1 MTQLAHGSSLLDV
14 VADGLHFPTS
24 LTFDPDGTAYVAES
38 GLPFGGAP
46 PGGRIWRLDGD
57 ARTLLAEGLRPPVN
71 GLVHHDGWLYVTE
84 GGHPG
89 RISRLPPGGGEL
101 ETILDGLP
109 GPGNYQTNMVA
120 FGPDG
125 KLYFS
130 QGAMTNTGII
140 GLDAYDLGWLKLLP
154 HEHDLPG
161 LEIELRGVSVETP
174 DPFNEGRTART
185 GAFTQWGTVQPAGTR
200 IPAALP
206 CTSAM
211 MRCEP
216 DGSGLELVAWGLRNA
231 FGILFLRDGRLIVTD
246 QGADDRGSRPVGQ
259 IPDLLFEV
267 RDGAY
272 YGFPDFIGGTPISD
286 PRFKPEQG
294 EAPAFVLANHAEL
307 PPPER
312 ALLEFDPHVAAVKL
326 DEAPDGRIVVALFG
340 DEVPMTA
347 PSGPRMGRTV
357 GVIDPRDWSLQT
369 LPVAPLHRPIDVAFA
384 PDGTLH
390 VLDFGHFEPAR
401 GSMEATAGSGGL
413 WKTDWEQR

>member
-1 MTQLAHGSSLLDV
+1 VTQLAATLEV

-24 LTFDPDGTAYVAES
+24 LTFDDTGTPYVAES

-46 PGGRIWRLDGD
+46 RGGRIWRLDGD
-57 ARTLLAEGLRPPVN
+57 ARTLLAEGLNPPVN
-71 GLVHHDGWLYVTE
+71 GLTYHDGMLYVTE
-84 GGHPG
+84 GGHPS
-89 RISRLPPGGGEL
+89 RISRLSPDGGEL
-101 ETILDGLP
+101 ETIVDGLP

-140 GLDAYDLGWLKLLP
+140 GLDAYDLGWLRLLP

-161 LEIELRGVSVETP
+161 LEIELRDVAVETP

-211 MRCEP
+211 MRCDP
-216 DGSGLELVAWGLRNA
+216 DGGNLELVAWGLRNA

-267 RDGAY
+267 REGAY

-294 EAPAFVLANHAEL
+294 EAPEFVLSNHDEL

-312 ALLEFDPHVAAVKL
+312 ALLEFEPHVAAVKL

-347 PSGPRMGRTV
+347 PSGPRVGRAV
-357 GVIDPRDWSLQT
+357 GVLDPTDWSLET
-369 LPVAPLHRPIDVAFA
+369 LPVAPLHRPIDVGFA
-384 PDGTLH
+384 PDGSLY
-390 VLDFGHFEPAR
+390 VLDFGHFEPGR
-401 GSMEATAGSGGL
+401 GTMEATAGSGGL
-413 WKTDWEQR
+413 WQTDWAPR

>member
-1 MTQLAHGSSLLDV
+1 VQEAQEATTLDV
-14 VADGLHFPTS
+14 VLDGLHFPTS
-24 LTFDPDGTAYVAES
+24 LTFDAEGTAYVAES

-57 ARTLLAEGLRPPVN
+57 RRTLLAEGLEPPVN
-71 GLVHHDGWLYVTE
+71 GLTHHDGWLYVTE
-84 GGHPG
+84 GGHPA
-89 RISRLPPGGGEL
+89 RISRLSPDGGAL
-101 ETILDGLP
+101 QTVLDGLP

-161 LEIELRGVSVETP
+161 LEVELRDVSVETR
-174 DPFNEGRTART
+174 DPFNEGRTVRT
-185 GAFTQWGTVQPAGTR
+185 GAFTRWGTVQPAGTR
-200 IPAALP
+200 VPAALP

-211 MRCEP
+211 MRCDP
-216 DGSGLELVAWGLRNA
+216 DGGNLELVAWGLRNA

-272 YGFPDFIGGTPISD
+272 YGFPDFVGGTPVSD

-294 EAPAFVLANHAEL
+294 EAPEFVLANHDEL

-312 ALLEFDPHVAAVKL
+312 ALLEFEPHVAAVKL

-347 PSGPRMGRTV
+347 PSGPRVGRAV
-357 GVIDPRDWSLQT
+357 GVVDPDDWSLQT
-369 LPVAPLHRPIDVAFA
+369 LPVAPLHRPIDVRFG
-384 PDGTLH
+384 PDGALY

-401 GSMEATAGSGGL
+401 GSMDATAGSGGL
-413 WKTDWEQR
+413 WRTDWERR

>member
-1 MTQLAHGSSLLDV
+1 VTQLAATLEV

-24 LTFDPDGTAYVAES
+24 LTFDDTGTPYVAES

-46 PGGRIWRLDGD
+46 RGGRIWRLDGD
-57 ARTLLAEGLRPPVN
+57 GRTLLAEGLNPPVN
-71 GLVHHDGWLYVTE
+71 GLTYHDGMLYVTE

-89 RISRLPPGGGEL
+89 RISRLSPDGGEL
-101 ETILDGLP
+101 ETIVDGLP

-140 GLDAYDLGWLKLLP
+140 GLDAYDLGWLRLLP

-161 LEIELRGVSVETP
+161 LEIELRDVAVETR

-200 IPAALP
+200 IPASLP

-211 MRCEP
+211 MRCDP
-216 DGSGLELVAWGLRNA
+216 DGGDLELVAWGLRNA

-267 RDGAY
+267 REGAY

-294 EAPAFVLANHAEL
+294 EAPEFVLSNHDEL

-312 ALLEFDPHVAAVKL
+312 ALLEFEPHVAAVKL

-347 PSGPRMGRTV
+347 PSGPRVGRAV
-357 GVIDPRDWSLQT
+357 GVLDPTDWSLET
-369 LPVAPLHRPIDVAFA
+369 LAVAPLHRPIDVGFA
-384 PDGTLH
+384 PDGSLY
-390 VLDFGHFEPAR
+390 VLDFGHFEPGR
-401 GSMEATAGSGGL
+401 GTMEATAASGGL
-413 WKTDWEQR
+413 WQTEWVPR